1 MLHGFYNIFILSSL
15 CCRLKLTYKAMN
27 KGLTLIT
34 GADGG
39 MGTILTQKM
48 LEAGYDVIM
57 ACYDTEVAGPT
68 YEKMRQISSQK
79 VYLMQV
85 DLGDL
90 NSVKKLAEEI
100 LSQFASLQII

>member
-57 ACYDTEVAGPT
+57 ACYSAEIARPI
-68 YEKMRQISSQK
+68 YEKMCKNYTQRF
-79 VYLMQV
+79 
-85 DLGDL
+85 
-90 NSVKKLAEEI
+90 I
-100 LSQFASLQII
+100 LCR